1 MKYGSGISFA
11 AACKME
17 LEQIKMALMGQLVC
31 GEDESGFHY
40 QDAPKEACDQFIVDT
55 YKESVHQAKLAMVTS
70 RALERIL
77 EEKVGAIGKGCE
89 LEEFLK
95 YYQKEL
101 LETFSNE

>member
-17 LEQIKMALMGQLVC
+17 LEQIKMALMGQLFC

-40 QDAPKEACDQFIVDT
+40 QDAPKEACDQFVIDA
-55 YKESVHQAKLAMVTS
+55 YKEIVYQAKFSMASS
-70 RALERIL
+70 RALERVL
-77 EEKVGAIGKGCE
+77 EEKIGAVGKGYA
-89 LEEFLK
+89 LDEFLK

-101 LETFSNE
+101 METFSEE